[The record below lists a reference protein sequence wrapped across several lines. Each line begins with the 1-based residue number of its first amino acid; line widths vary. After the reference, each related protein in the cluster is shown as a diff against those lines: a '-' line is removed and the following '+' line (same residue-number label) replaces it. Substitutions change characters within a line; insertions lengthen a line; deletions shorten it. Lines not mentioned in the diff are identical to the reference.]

1 MEEWS
6 NNACFGYVILGAKAL
21 GYTDEQIKQLVRS
34 IRFEFDMHTVEEA
47 KEVYNKSP
55 Y

>member
-6 NNACFGYVILGAKAL
+6 NNACMGYAILAAKAL
-21 GYTDEQIKQLVRS
+21 GYSEEQIKQLVAA
-34 IRFEFDMHTVEEA
+34 IYFEFDFKTVEEA
-47 KEVYNKSP
+47 KDVYNKSP